1 MPNLLPVQWLPCVF
15 LLLSLPLFPLQA
27 QQPVANDA
35 NPVALEDIVVTS
47 ERMPVAASSANSP
60 THVVDSAA
68 IRGEAPTDLTQV
80 LRNVTGVQ
88 VDPVVGSGA
97 GVILQG
103 LGSDRVMVLL
113 DGAPV
118 QGRLGGQFDLSRIP
132 PGMIQRIE
140 IVEGPQST
148 LFGSAALG
156 GVVNLISRQDTA
168 PHLDATA
175 QMGSFNQRDV
185 SVGAGGSAG
194 ATNAALVLGRRT
206 SDLVPGT
213 SSTVAGNADRWDGLA
228 RVGTE
233 TGGIRA
239 DARVMGIRERQM
251 YHAATAPGSHSF
263 NDNWQ
268 FDELVS
274 LHFDRAP
281 NTELRLHGSQYN
293 HRFTRAA
300 STTPD
305 YSTADT
311 DHQRV
316 LDAELLQRG
325 HLGSHRW
332 LAGGKLER
340 ESIQSVRLD
349 GGARAAWSG
358 ALFGDVEW
366 RAASWLNVTTGARYT
381 DAEVWGAN
389 VSPRVAVRAAL
400 PEGFYVRAAGAR
412 GFRAPSF
419 KEQYTDFTNT
429 GSGPSYT
436 VLGNTSLRPES
447 SWNLNAEAGVMRG
460 SSKVYVR
467 AYRNWLRDLIETV
480 LIDPA
485 TTTFRYENV
494 ERAHTHGLEAGSTAQ
509 AGPVSLSA
517 AHAWLGATDDESGE
531 QLSGRAAHTTK
542 VTGTVELPHDAS
554 LSSSVI
560 HTSSV
565 PITARGG
572 TEWQAAYARVNL
584 SLAAPLVEGADVVIG
599 VDNVTD
605 TRPEGAITNLGRR
618 WFTALHWRGAW

>member
-1 MPNLLPVQWLPCVF
+1 
-15 LLLSLPLFPLQA
+15 
-27 QQPVANDA
+27 
-35 NPVALEDIVVTS
+35 
-47 ERMPVAASSANSP
+47 
-60 THVVDSAA
+60 
-68 IRGEAPTDLTQV
+68 
-80 LRNVTGVQ
+80 
-88 VDPVVGSGA
+88 
-97 GVILQG
+97 
-103 LGSDRVMVLL
+103 
-113 DGAPV
+113 
-118 QGRLGGQFDLSRIP
+118 
-132 PGMIQRIE
+132 MIQRIE

-156 GVVNLISRQDTA
+156 GVINLISRRDTSR
-168 PHLDATA
+168 HLNATA

-185 SVGAGGSAG
+185 SVGAGTSAG
-194 ATNAALVLGRRT
+194 ATAAALELGRRT

-213 SSTVAGNADRWDGLA
+213 SSTVAGDADRWDGLA
-228 RVGTE
+228 RLGT
-233 TGGIRA
+233 TAGGIRA

-251 YHAATAPGSHSF
+251 YHPATAPGSFSF

-268 FDELVS
+268 FDELLS
-274 LHFDRAP
+274 LTFDRAP

-305 YSTADT
+305 YSTADN

-325 HLGSHRW
+325 RLGSHRW

-340 ESIQSVRLD
+340 ESIESARLD

-358 ALFGDVEW
+358 ALFGDIEW
-366 RAASWLNVTTGARYT
+366 RAASWLNITTGARYT

-389 VSPRVAVRAAL
+389 LSPRVAVRAAL
-400 PEGFYVRAAGAR
+400 PDGFYLRAAGAR

-419 KEQYTDFTNT
+419 KEQYTDFTNSS
-429 GSGPSYT
+429 SGPSYT

-447 SWNLNAEAGVMRG
+447 SWNLNAEAGLISRN
-460 SSKVYVR
+460 SKLYVR
-467 AYRNWLRDLIETV
+467 AYRNWLRDLIETA

-494 ERAHTHGLEAGSTAQ
+494 ERAHTQGLEAGGSAQ

-517 AHAWLGATDDESGE
+517 SHAWLNAEDDESGE
-531 QLSGRAAHTTK
+531 PLSGRAAHTTK
-542 VTGTVELPHDAS
+542 VAGSVELPHES
-554 LSSSVI
+554 RFTSSVI
-560 HTSSV
+560 QTSSV
-565 PITARGG
+565 PVTTRTG
-572 TEWQAAYARVNL
+572 TEWQAAYARLNL
-584 SLAAPLVEGADVVIG
+584 SLAAPLAAGADMVVG

-605 TRPEGAITNLGRR
+605 ARPEGAITNLGRR